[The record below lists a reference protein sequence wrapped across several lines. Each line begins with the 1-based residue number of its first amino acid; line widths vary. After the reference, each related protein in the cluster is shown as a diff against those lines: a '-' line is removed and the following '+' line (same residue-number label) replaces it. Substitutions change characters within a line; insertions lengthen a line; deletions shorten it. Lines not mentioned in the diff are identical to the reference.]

1 MTPDSQEV
9 VARFSRR
16 YAKQSRAF
24 SRLDRTIAP
33 VVGTPQIARPSSLA
47 VPSRLLICNY
57 GHLGDM
63 LILLSLLPAL
73 KVAFPNVELG
83 ILCGSWNKALV
94 EREPLLTRVHYLDH
108 WYQVRD
114 SSSRAQK
121 IARYARGS
129 RRVLREL
136 KEVGY
141 DTAIDNRL
149 WFPNAIPLLWRAGIP
164 VRVGYD
170 RLGFTPLLTD
180 VVPFEYD
187 DALHERD
194 YQAAPLACL
203 PIDRSLLDEVP
214 ERWLQ
219 SDGNG
224 LDIVMQHMGEA
235 APSRYVVLHP
245 GASTEVRNWTEDGWV
260 GLAQKA
266 IAADMVPVL
275 TGLGPEQDALTAR
288 IASRVP
294 GTVSLCSKISWREL
308 VAVIAGA
315 QTVYSVETSVGH
327 LAGALGIPVVAIYG
341 GMHNPRQWKPAGRRV
356 ALVTHDLPC
365 NPCFQP
371 DGCEHMSCLRGIT
384 VDQVWS
390 AGERIRHM

>member
-1 MTPDSQEV
+1 M
-9 VARFSRR
+9 
-16 YAKQSRAF
+16 
-24 SRLDRTIAP
+24 
-33 VVGTPQIARPSSLA
+33 
-47 VPSRLLICNY
+47 ICNY

-121 IARYARGS
+121 IARYARVRG
-129 RRVLREL
+129 RVLREL

-149 WFPNAIPLLWRAGIP
+149 VPGTPSPAVAGWHSRP
-164 VRVGYD
+164 RRVRPP
-170 RLGFTPLLTD
+170 GFTPLLTD

-194 YQAAPLACL
+194 YQAAPGLL

-224 LDIVMQHMGEA
+224 LDIVMQHG
-235 APSRYVVLHP
+235 
-245 GASTEVRNWTEDGWV
+245 
-260 GLAQKA
+260 
-266 IAADMVPVL
+266 
-275 TGLGPEQDALTAR
+275 
-288 IASRVP
+288 
-294 GTVSLCSKISWREL
+294 
-308 VAVIAGA
+308 
-315 QTVYSVETSVGH
+315 
-327 LAGALGIPVVAIYG
+327 
-341 GMHNPRQWKPAGRRV
+341 
-356 ALVTHDLPC
+356 
-365 NPCFQP
+365 
-371 DGCEHMSCLRGIT
+371 
-384 VDQVWS
+384 
-390 AGERIRHM
+390 